1 MAKTYKNNSSG
12 PIVVDGNTVAADAS
26 VTLNHYVHMTDID
39 LTADTDPTDLVLATG
54 TVSKNTDGTETVT
67 LDLEGANKVEVQ
79 VVSSAGKW
87 EVYFNDTGNT
97 AAIIP
102 ASGAFN
108 KIIPS
113 KLLKNMTLKAKDDSA
128 TCYYNVILEE

>member
-12 PIVVDGNTVAADAS
+12 PIVVDGNTVEAGAS
-26 VTLNHYVHMTDID
+26 VSVSHYVHMTDVA

-87 EVYFNDTGNT
+87 EIYFNDTGNT

>member
-1 MAKTYKNNSSG
+1 MSKTYKNNSSDTI
-12 PIVVDGNTVAADAS
+12 IVAGNTVEAEAS
-26 VTLNHYVHMTDID
+26 VTLSHYVHITDVD

-54 TVSKNTDGTETVT
+54 TVSKNTDGTEVVT

-87 EVYFNDTGNT
+87 ELYFNSTDNT

-113 KLLKNMTLKAKDDSA
+113 NLLKNMTLKAKDDGA

>member
-1 MAKTYKNNSSG
+1 MAKTYKNNSSA
-12 PIVVDGNTVAADAS
+12 PAIVAGNTVAADAS
-26 VTLNHYVHMTDID
+26 VTLSHYVHMEDVD
-39 LTADTDPTDLVLATG
+39 LTSDTDPTNLVLATG

-87 EVYFNDTGNT
+87 EIYFNSTDNT

-108 KIIPS
+108 KVIPS

>member
-1 MAKTYKNNSSG
+1 MAKTYKNNSSV
-12 PIVVDGNTVAADAS
+12 PVIVDGNTVEAGAS
-26 VTLNHYVHMTDID
+26 VTLNHYVHITDID

-54 TVSKNTDGTETVT
+54 TVTKNTDETQVVS
-67 LDLEGANKVEVQ
+67 LDLDGANKVEVQ

-87 EVYFNDTGNT
+87 EIYFNDTSNT
-97 AAIIP
+97 AAIVP

-108 KIIPS
+108 KVIAS

>member
-1 MAKTYKNNSSG
+1 MAKTYKNNSSA
-12 PIVVDGNTVAADAS
+12 PVVVGGNTVAAGAS
-26 VTLNHYVHMTDID
+26 ISLNHYVHITDVD

-54 TVSKNTDGTETVT
+54 TVTKNTDETQVVS

-79 VVSSAGKW
+79 VVSAAGKW
-87 EVYFNDTGNT
+87 EIYFNDTSNT
-97 AAIIP
+97 AAIVP

-108 KIIPS
+108 KVIAS